1 MVCEDI
7 TPYGITPEEQRTE
20 EEYLTY
26 GVYTEYDRSEDDD
39 FNQYPEY

>member
-7 TPYGITPEEQRTE
+7 APYGIRSEEQCIE

-26 GVYTEYDRSEDDD
+26 GVYTEYDRSDDEY
-39 FNQYPEY
+39 FHQYPEY